1 MVQFYVDQALPK
13 DLSRDVFWITFVN
26 VMSLTMTV
34 TYVNFVVM
42 VDFNML

>member
-13 DLSRDVFWITFVN
+13 DLSRDVFWVTFVI
-26 VMSLTMTV
+26 VLSLTVTV

-42 VDFNML
+42 VDFNIL